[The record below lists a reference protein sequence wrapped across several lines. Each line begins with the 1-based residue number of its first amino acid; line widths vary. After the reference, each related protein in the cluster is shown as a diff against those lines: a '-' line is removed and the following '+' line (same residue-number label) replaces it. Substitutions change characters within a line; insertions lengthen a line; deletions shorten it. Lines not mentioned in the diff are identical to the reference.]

1 MHMNF
6 RLSKYLGYQQ
16 ITNLSSATGLT
27 VPQRTLFALI
37 TPEGQDVRW
46 TGGGNA
52 PTASVGY
59 PLPAGSELEIDAAD
73 LGNVKFIE
81 QASGAKLN
89 VVYFGAG
96 PTA

>member
-1 MHMNF
+1 MHLHY
-6 RLSKYLGYQQ
+6 RCSKYLGYQQ

-27 VPQRTLFALI
+27 VPTNTVFALI

-46 TGGGNA
+46 TGGGSA

-59 PLPAGSELEIDAAD
+59 PLPAGSELELDVAD
-73 LGNVKFIE
+73 LSSVKFIQ